1 MKIVPVSKYTGTY
14 ITVTIQWSDVVIS
27 VIISILFRCPQ
38 TSLHL
43 VQHDHFTVNHHTNEI
58 GSPFSFRS
66 PNCWVA
72 SHLVGVAFE
81 LISPPETFAMARD
94 VKC

>member
-1 MKIVPVSKYTGTY
+1 MVYS
-14 ITVTIQWSDVVIS
+14 ITVTVQWSAVVIS
-27 VIISILFRCPQ
+27 VIISNLFRCPQ

-43 VQHDHFTVNHHTNEI
+43 VQHDHFTVNHHTNET

-66 PNCWVA
+66 LSCWVA
-72 SHLVGVAFE
+72 SHLAEVAFE
-81 LISPPETFAMARD
+81 LISPPETFAMACD